1 MNNTEKKNAWYNET
15 ILPKEM
21 VSKVISPE
29 NGWSKLEHSDHFRF
43 LDELINLTESKTIA
57 DIGCG
62 TAELGRIYNNFNYT
76 GFDLPHIIEKV
87 SKVVN
92 PNLNYQVFDA
102 YNFDYTFFKKYDLLI
117 CNGFISELNEPIQV
131 LKNLLDNT
139 KKYLIIHRQIF
150 DDKSKV
156 IEYKTYGDL
165 LTTVCHIDINELNKL
180 LINHKIVKKID
191 NPFGSSLLIVKN

>member
-21 VSKVISPE
+21 VSKVISHE

-62 TAELGRIYNNFNYT
+62 AAELGRIYNNFNYT

-102 YNFDYTFFKKYDLLI
+102 YNFDYTFCKILSCNINNEVYDEKNVVQNDRIHQIDVNAIRNAIKSAVSNKK
-117 CNGFISELNEPIQV
+117 
-131 LKNLLDNT
+131 KNT
-139 KKYLIIHRQIF
+139 
-150 DDKSKV
+150 
-156 IEYKTYGDL
+156 
-165 LTTVCHIDINELNKL
+165 DI
-180 LINHKIVKKID
+180 KKIKVSD
-191 NPFGSSLLIVKN
+191 SIKYSTSTSKKDTPLKHRIQIKKKA